1 VLPNFQIISFQQ
13 PMDDQLPPT
22 LDQLFPLYDLA
33 IQQFA
38 ETLNPF
44 DQGNK
49 TIQTSSILSRP
60 SDAEMNKLEEEV
72 KNQVKIHKL
81 RSQLVYR

>member
-1 VLPNFQIISFQQ
+1 
-13 PMDDQLPPT
+13 
-22 LDQLFPLYDLA
+22 
-33 IQQFA
+33 
-38 ETLNPF
+38 LNPF